1 LVYSI
6 SSYDSALFLHL
17 THKGT
22 ILLLLYVDDMI
33 ITNDDLSGIQ
43 ELKDFLSQ
51 NFETKDL
58 GNLSYFSGLEIT
70 SFDDGFYLTQ
80 AK

>member
-1 LVYSI
+1 
-6 SSYDSALFLHL
+6 
-17 THKGT
+17 
-22 ILLLLYVDDMI
+22 MI